1 MMTHQRFPGGRI
13 NSYST
18 YSHFRLQVQ
27 KIGLSTLPTQRRS
40 KPLQTG
46 SSSSSSCPRP
56 CPVPAQP
63 CGSPRMPLRCVF
75 MTRRSLSTSH
85 CRTDSPSP
93 QRVRPTRQPLSVRPT
108 TAPPLRPRANTTTT
122 TMKQAN
128 SQGCFTQ
135 AFTAMPDRIRAK
147 STGPAKAKQSRED
160 KMATSR

>member
-1 MMTHQRFPGGRI
+1 MMTYQRFPRGRI

-46 SSSSSSCPRP
+46 SSSSSCPRL